1 MARSRLAMVLV
12 IGALALGLGAPTA
25 GGAAPVAGTA
35 VGPALGAEPAAVAE
49 AASVA
54 APLPQLRPVRMGLIL
69 GVATASFYIAQERG
83 WFTAEGIDWQ
93 YEPLQVTSEALAQ
106 VATGNLEVANVTVG
120 AAVLNS
126 LVRGLDVKVI
136 AGNTSYPPNGPSIN
150 AFMVRKDLYDSGVTD
165 ASGLRGRRVGGNSL
179 GVFTEYAID
188 KALATGGLGMD
199 DVEFVQM
206 PFPDIPAGFSNR
218 AIDAA
223 FTIEPAVSVIRAQNS
238 AVQIVPEW
246 LRGAQE
252 TVLMGGPTFLRDR
265 PLAEAFLRVY
275 LRGVRALEAEGM
287 TPETAALVERYTH
300 VSADLVRGMRTPYV
314 DPDGRVN
321 WDSLMDQQRFYM
333 ARGSATYS
341 TPLDLERVLGEDG
354 PRQAAVAALGSQ

>member
-1 MARSRLAMVLV
+1 MVLV
-12 IGALALGLGAPTA
+12 IGALALGLGAPAA
-25 GGAAPVAGTA
+25 GGAAAGAAPVADTA
-35 VGPALGAEPAAVAE
+35 AAAAAPAAD
-49 AASVA
+49 AALAA

-136 AGNTSYPPNGPSIN
+136 AGNTSYPPSGPGIN

-188 KALATGGLGMD
+188 RALATAGLGMD
-199 DVEFVQM
+199 DIEFVQM
-206 PFPDIPAGFSNR
+206 PFADIPAGFSNR

-223 FTIEPAVSVIRAQNS
+223 FTIEPAVSVIRAQNT
-238 AVQIVPEW
+238 AVTILPDW

-252 TVLMGGPTFLRDR
+252 TVLMGGPAFLRDR

-275 LRGVRALEAEGM
+275 LRGVRALQAEGL
-287 TPETAALVERYTH
+287 TPDNAALVERYTR

-333 ARGSATYS
+333 ARGSATYQD
-341 TPLDLERVLGEDG
+341 PIDLERALSDDG
-354 PRQAAVAALGSQ
+354 PRQAALASLGSQ

>member
-1 MARSRLAMVLV
+1 VAVA
-12 IGALALGLGAPTA
+12 ADA
-25 GGAAPVAGTA
+25 GAAPV
-35 VGPALGAEPAAVAE
+35 
-49 AASVA
+49 
-54 APLPQLRPVRMGLIL
+54 PQLRPVRMGLIL

-126 LVRGLDVKVI
+126 IVRGLDVKVI
-136 AGNTSYPPNGPSIN
+136 AGNTSYPASGPGAN
-150 AFMVRKDLYDSGVTD
+150 AFMIRKDLYDGGLTD
-165 ASGLRGRRVGGNSL
+165 ASGLRGKRVGGNAV

-188 KALATGGLGMD
+188 KMLATGGLGMD

-206 PFPDIPAGFSNR
+206 PFPDIPAGFSNQ

-223 FTIEPAVSVIRAQNS
+223 FVIEPAVSVIRAQNT
-238 AVQIVPEW
+238 AVQIVPDW

-252 TVLMGGPTFLRDR
+252 TVLMGGPSLLRD
-265 PLAEAFLRVY
+265 PALAEAFLRVY
-275 LRGVRALEAEGM
+275 LRGVRAFQSEGL
-287 TPETAALVERYTH
+287 TPDTAALIERYTH
-300 VSADLVRGMRTPYV
+300 VSADLVRGMRPPYV

-341 TPLDLERVLGEDG
+341 EPLDLVRVLGEDG
-354 PRQAAVAALGSQ
+354 PRQAAVAALGAQ